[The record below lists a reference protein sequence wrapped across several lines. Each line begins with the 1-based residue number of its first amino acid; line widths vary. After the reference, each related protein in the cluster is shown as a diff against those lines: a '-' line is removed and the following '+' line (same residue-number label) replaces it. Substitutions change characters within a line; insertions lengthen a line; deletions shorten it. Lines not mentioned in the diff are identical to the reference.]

1 MANNYKNHLRV
12 ILEDKPYREILNGV
26 GLSLNIKGDL
36 LDVRNPCGGW
46 EDVFKELENELK
58 FLDKFKNRH
67 ILMIIDFDYEF
78 ESRYDKF
85 LKSIPSQYQNRVF
98 ILGVDNKES
107 EALKSLFKMP
117 NFEKIGKKLIK
128 DCPDSDLSNW
138 KNKHLQFNAFEIK
151 RMKKCGVFD
160 WLFNN

>member
-1 MANNYKNHLRV
+1 MASYSRQLK
-12 ILEDKPYREILNGV
+12 ILFEDSPYRDILNGV
-26 GLSLNIKGDL
+26 ALSSNVNENA
-36 LDVRNPCGGW
+36 LDFFKPCGGW
-46 EDVFKELENELK
+46 LKVFEQLEKELK
-58 FLDKFKNRH
+58 FLDKFKDRH
-67 ILMIIDFDYEF
+67 LLILIDFDEKF

-138 KNKHLQFNAFEIK
+138 KNKHLQCNEFEIK